1 MGWKVRTLGLSGQI
15 GQTNWPLPETTSTL
29 AAVACPDAA
38 GAKTSA
44 ITNAV
49 TNVVRRLST
58 TTSWFTWE
66 HWLEFG
72 GTRENFSLAPSPSP
86 NVKKRGEPKL
96 PPSELNRLLWLVSVL
111 LADGWTLTESR
122 SGTGTKVGNDERQVA
137 HGEVTRTNI
146 ADERK
151 AVSKLEVADG
161 ERIALEGWGHC
172 WVAESVGPNR
182 AGRNVGSFKG
192 CRRSVRSGGG
202 AAVEGERPRAVL
214 CAREVV
220 ARGERIHRG
229 IRNRHTRVEASLIG
243 DVRIEQN
250 GTAHT
255 DGQDG
260 VRGGT
265 AVTEARDGQ
274 GGRGRAS
281 RGARGRRSVGEGHRR
296 RARQRRIRGGSRR
309 EGEAD
314 GEREAF
320 DRVRV
325 GVHHFPYR
333 STTVGSAVDGNFRRV
348 VTCHGRESPAGACT
362 VADGFTGDELGQTD
376 VGGAIRGVGVTGEAA
391 GIGKG
396 YGRSDVV

>member
-1 MGWKVRTLGLSGQI
+1 
-15 GQTNWPLPETTSTL
+15 LPR
-29 AAVACPDAA
+29 AQC
-38 GAKTSA
+38 
-44 ITNAV
+44 
-49 TNVVRRLST
+49 
-58 TTSWFTWE
+58 
-66 HWLEFG
+66 
-72 GTRENFSLAPSPSP
+72 
-86 NVKKRGEPKL
+86 KKRGEPKL

-111 LADGWTLTESR
+111 LADGWTLTERR
-122 SGTGTKVGNDERQVA
+122 SGTGTKVGNDERQVG
-137 HGEVTRTNI
+137 HGEITRTNI

-202 AAVEGERPRAVL
+202 AAVEGERGRAVL

-333 STTVGSAVDGNFRRV
+333 STTVGGAVDGDFRRV
-348 VTCHGRESPAGACT
+348 VTCHGRESPAAACT

-391 GIGKG
+391 GIGKS
-396 YGRSDVV
+396 YGRSDVGLRHEDVHAARDVIEGRLQTRSEIGQARPETASGEYPGRCHEVRLRVGRNTRKGLTGGRKATGAHPHRATGRCTRYIMKCVS